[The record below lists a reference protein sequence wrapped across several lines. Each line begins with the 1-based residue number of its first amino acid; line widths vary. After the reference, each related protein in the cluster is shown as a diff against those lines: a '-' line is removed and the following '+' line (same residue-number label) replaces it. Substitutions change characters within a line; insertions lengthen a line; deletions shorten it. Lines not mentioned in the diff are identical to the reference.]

1 MKTTE
6 DLALQLF
13 TTRLMTSEEEVEQF
27 EEALALLYQQ
37 EKIEHLPL
45 FLSVLDDR
53 TEQEEVMYGVLH
65 AIESYASTLG
75 FSKYIELILA
85 AMDSFQEQAE
95 EWKELIFLRM
105 INSEACFD
113 DLLRLV
119 SQQHKEELKEELRLI
134 FLRIIQRNEA
144 KFGSS
149 CRLLLSALDHS
160 N

>member
-1 MKTTE
+1 MKTRE

-13 TTRLMTSEEEVEQF
+13 TTRLLTTEEEVEQF
-27 EEALALLYQQ
+27 EEALTLLYQQ

-65 AIESYASTLG
+65 AIESYVSTLG

-95 EWKELIFLRM
+95 EWQELIFLRM

-113 DLLRLV
+113 DLLRIV
-119 SQQHKEELKEELRLI
+119 SHQQKEELREELRLI
-134 FLRIIQRNEA
+134 FLRITQRNEA
-144 KFGSS
+144 KFGAPCS
-149 CRLLLSALDHS
+149 LLLSALDHS